1 VGGALCPAGG
11 VQRRPGGDTAIVG
24 EILLAGVGEIGP
36 PPLAGLAQ
44 HLPALALR
52 PDQQLGAV
60 GDERLGDVASRP
72 SPPAPRLAVLARR
85 VAVSQE
91 SGTAAGRRGRGP

>member
-1 VGGALCPAGG
+1 MIICFGADLPPPWRAKARAEAVERGGGALCPAGG

-24 EILLAGVGEIGP
+24 EIPLAGVGEIGP

-52 PDQQLGAV
+52 PDQQLGRV
-60 GDERLGDVASRP
+60 GLPWRSSLTK
-72 SPPAPRLAVLARR
+72 PAKRSFLSA
-85 VAVSQE
+85 
-91 SGTAAGRRGRGP
+91 